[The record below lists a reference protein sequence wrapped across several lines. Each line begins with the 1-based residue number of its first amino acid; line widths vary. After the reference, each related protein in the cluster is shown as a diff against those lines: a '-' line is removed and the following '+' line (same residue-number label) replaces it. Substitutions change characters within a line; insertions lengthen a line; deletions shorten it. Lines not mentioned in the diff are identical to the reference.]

1 MMCNQIEVFG
11 VKLLGIKCMECVAQF
26 GRADVQP
33 SCRRFNSYHALTL
46 LFYMGVLF
54 VLTINLVDLLMIL
67 GCVLLVFVI
76 VFFAHLISTVKS
88 FKKVIDENAGEI
100 HKIMTDAS
108 SMTGSTNTTYTKV
121 MDKISNLLGG
131 GGKSKLSSL
140 KDLKDL
146 TKSVSKKDNVET
158 DKSSTVETK

>member
-1 MMCNQIEVFG
+1 
-11 VKLLGIKCMECVAQF
+11 
-26 GRADVQP
+26 
-33 SCRRFNSYHALTL
+33 
-46 LFYMGVLF
+46 
-54 VLTINLVDLLMIL
+54 MIL

-88 FKKVIDENAGEI
+88 FKKIIDENAGEI

-131 GGKSKLSSL
+131 SGKSKLSGL
-140 KDLKDL
+140 KDLKDF
-146 TKSVSKKDNVET
+146 TKSVSKKDKDKVET
-158 DKSSTVETK
+158 DSNSTAETK

>member
-1 MMCNQIEVFG
+1 M
-11 VKLLGIKCMECVAQF
+11 
-26 GRADVQP
+26 
-33 SCRRFNSYHALTL
+33 
-46 LFYMGVLF
+46 
-54 VLTINLVDLLMIL
+54 LTINLVDLLMIL

-146 TKSVSKKDNVET
+146 TKSVTKKDNIET
-158 DKSSTVETK
+158 DKSSSTETK